1 MVIHRRRHLDRVS
14 GLLERFPV
22 VGIVG
27 ARQVG
32 KTTLARQLAEGDSRP
47 VTFFDLEDPGDLARL
62 ADPMLAIKDLEGLV
76 VIDEV
81 QRAPELFS
89 VLRVLADRPT
99 VPAQFLILGS
109 ASPQMLRQSSESLA
123 GRVAYF
129 ELDGFSPDEVGVEN
143 LGRLWIRGG
152 FPRSFLAESDRES
165 LEWRLEFIR
174 TFLERDLPQLGITVS
189 STTLRRLWTMLA
201 HSHGQIWNASAFA
214 RSFGLADTTI
224 RRYLDILTSTFVARQ
239 LAPWHANLRK
249 RQVKSPKVYLT
260 DSGLL
265 HALLNLGDRNQVE
278 AHPQAGASWEGFA
291 SNILQQRLEARSEEC
306 FFWAT
311 HAGAEIDLMVVR
323 GNVRLGFEF
332 KKTVA
337 PRTTRS
343 MHVAM
348 DDLNL
353 EGIEVVHAGDETFP
367 LAAGIRALP
376 LSRVYDDLDPLD

>member
-1 MVIHRRRHLDRVS
+1 MVIHRHRHLERVS
-14 GLLERFPV
+14 GLLGRFPV
-22 VGIVG
+22 VGIIG

-32 KTTLARQLAEGDSRP
+32 KTTLARQLAESESGQVS
-47 VTFFDLEDPGDLARL
+47 FFDLEDPADLARL

-76 VIDEV
+76 VIDEI
-81 QRAPELFS
+81 QRAPDLFP
-89 VLRVLADRPT
+89 VLRVLADRSG
-99 VPAQFLILGS
+99 VPARFLILGS
-109 ASPQMLRQSSESLA
+109 ASPEMLRQSSESLA

-129 ELDGFSPDEVGVEN
+129 ELDGFSLDEVGVEN

-201 HSHGQIWNASAFA
+201 HSHGQIWNASAFS

-239 LAPWHANLRK
+239 LAPWCANVRK

-260 DSGLL
+260 DSGML
-265 HALLNLGDRNQVE
+265 HALLNLGDREQIE
-278 AHPQAGASWEGFA
+278 AHPQSGASWEGFA
-291 SNILQQRLEARSEEC
+291 AKTVQHRLDARSDEC
-306 FFWAT
+306 FSWAT
-311 HAGAEIDLMVVR
+311 HAGAEIDLMVVH
-323 GNVRLGFEF
+323 GGMRLGFEF

-343 MHVAM
+343 MYVALK
-348 DDLNL
+348 DLNL
-353 EGIEVVHAGDETFP
+353 ERIDVIHAGDETFP
-367 LAAGIRALP
+367 LADRIRALP
-376 LSRVYDDLDPLD
+376 LSRVNDDLGPLD